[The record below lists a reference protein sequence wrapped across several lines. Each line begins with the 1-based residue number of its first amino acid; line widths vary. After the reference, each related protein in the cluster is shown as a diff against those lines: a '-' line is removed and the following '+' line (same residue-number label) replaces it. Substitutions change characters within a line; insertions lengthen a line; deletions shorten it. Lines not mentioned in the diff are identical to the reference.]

1 VKAIMRIVIIF
12 FLLLNLRAQAQNTGS
27 DSSATDYPDKW
38 IYNSTVLPCI
48 EPTFSLFYFS
58 NPTNQK
64 SALRFSKISSD
75 YKSVGINFNLN
86 GFGDLGFLGLIPS
99 KELCIM
105 TNYFLPVSNNYN
117 DTVNEKY
124 NGYNFSINYGKD
136 LFYKNRT
143 IDIIP
148 YYGYGFGKIELK
160 STSNSETRNFNNAA
174 FFFNFMCDFRLNLI
188 QLKKRKLVCI
198 GARSG
203 YQIDISNPNW
213 RINKK
218 LTNEIPH
225 YKQTGYYFQ
234 AFASLFF

>member
-1 VKAIMRIVIIF
+1 MRIMIMF
-12 FLLLNLRAQAQNTGS
+12 FLLLNFRALGQDVDS
-27 DSSATDYPDKW
+27 DTSKTDLPDKW
-38 IYNSTVLPCI
+38 IYNSTPVPII

-58 NPTNQK
+58 NHTNEK
-64 SALRFSKISSD
+64 SALQFRGIISD
-75 YKSVGINFNLN
+75 YMSVGLDFNFN

-99 KELCIM
+99 KEVCIM

-117 DTVNEKY
+117 DSISNKF

-148 YYGYGFGKIELK
+148 YYGYGFGKIEMN
-160 STSNSETRNFNNAA
+160 SSSNSSTTDFRNAA
-174 FFFNFMCDFRLNLI
+174 FIFNFMCDFRLNLI
-188 QLKKRKLVCI
+188 QLKKQKLMCI
-198 GARSG
+198 GIRSG
-203 YQIDISNPNW
+203 YQMDISNPNW
-213 RINKK
+213 RVGKK

-234 AFASLFF
+234 SFISFFF